1 MDGRR
6 EYSAK
11 WNKSDEDKYGMIL
24 FICEIQK
31 TNDQI
36 KQIWNRVIDAE
47 NKQVAREES
56 VGGGDK

>member
-1 MDGRR
+1 MDGPR

-11 WNKSDEDKYGMIL
+11 WNKLDEDKYGMIL

-36 KQIWNRVIDAE
+36 
-47 NKQVAREES
+47 
-56 VGGGDK
+56 